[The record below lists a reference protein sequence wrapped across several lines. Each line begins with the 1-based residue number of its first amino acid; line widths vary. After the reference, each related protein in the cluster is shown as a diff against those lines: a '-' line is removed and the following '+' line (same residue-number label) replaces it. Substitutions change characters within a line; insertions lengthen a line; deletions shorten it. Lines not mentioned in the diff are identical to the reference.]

1 MSPVDEQMSR
11 DPPVTR
17 NDLDVRDCGRAARKM
32 VDRQLR
38 RRGVSDDAVL
48 DAMLWVPRHA
58 FVPADHVRS
67 AYADKALP
75 TAEGQT
81 ISQPYMVALMT
92 ESLSVRAGLRILEIG
107 TGSGYQTAVLAQ
119 IGAMVVSVE
128 RSAALAEA
136 ARQRLEALGYAD
148 RVSVV
153 VGDGTRGWP
162 PAAPYDR
169 ILVTAGAPRLPAAY
183 REQLVDGGRIVIPL
197 GDRTVQRLTNLD
209 RDGDQW
215 TRTES
220 TACKFVPLIG
230 EDGWSS

>member
-1 MSPVDEQMSR
+1 M
-11 DPPVTR
+11 
-17 NDLDVRDCGRAARKM
+17 
-32 VDRQLR
+32 
-38 RRGVSDDAVL
+38 
-48 DAMLWVPRHA
+48 
-58 FVPADHVRS
+58 
-67 AYADKALP
+67 
-75 TAEGQT
+75 
-81 ISQPYMVALMT
+81 
-92 ESLSVRAGLRILEIG
+92 
-107 TGSGYQTAVLAQ
+107 
-119 IGAMVVSVE
+119 SVE